1 MRVTPQL
8 FALSAL
14 LLFLLISCTSIMT
27 NTFIY
32 EGIDEALAKNE
43 FLTPIAQLENIK
55 DKAFSEKDRV
65 LYFLNMGML
74 HHFAG
79 NYSESNVM
87 LTQAERGIEELY
99 TVSVSKLASS
109 FLLNDNALDYSGE
122 DYEDIYLNVFKALN
136 YAHLG
141 ETDASFVELNRMH
154 HKLQQLEDKYVD
166 ISAKYQQAMLMQL
179 ESNAEYEGDIPKFSP
194 GTLNFHNSALSNAL
208 GVILYRY
215 EGNYDDALI
224 DKQKMMMA
232 FSSQPHLY
240 PFNPPTLQIKPAD
253 QQRVPVTLLSFH
265 GLGPIKNA
273 SNYRI
278 TTFDNYVV
286 VSSNSPIPFSEVI
299 PWPSSSGYHF
309 KFSLPYLQERP
320 SRIHMVNVRIDQQ
333 KTILLE
339 PLENIN
345 NVAVTTFELKAPL
358 IYLKSVARTLIKG
371 FSAEKGK
378 QKMNEEITNPYL
390 GMLAGFA
397 TDVAVDVSENADL
410 RISRFFPGFATVA
423 DFELSPGQYHFEV
436 LYLDRAGQI
445 VYRNDLGIITVEE
458 NSLNLFESFCL
469 Q

>member
-154 HKLQQLEDKYVD
+154 HKLQQLED
-166 ISAKYQQAMLMQL
+166 
-179 ESNAEYEGDIPKFSP
+179 
-194 GTLNFHNSALSNAL
+194 
-208 GVILYRY
+208 
-215 EGNYDDALI
+215 
-224 DKQKMMMA
+224 
-232 FSSQPHLY
+232 
-240 PFNPPTLQIKPAD
+240 
-253 QQRVPVTLLSFH
+253 
-265 GLGPIKNA
+265 
-273 SNYRI
+273 
-278 TTFDNYVV
+278 
-286 VSSNSPIPFSEVI
+286 
-299 PWPSSSGYHF
+299 
-309 KFSLPYLQERP
+309 
-320 SRIHMVNVRIDQQ
+320 
-333 KTILLE
+333 
-339 PLENIN
+339 
-345 NVAVTTFELKAPL
+345 
-358 IYLKSVARTLIKG
+358 
-371 FSAEKGK
+371 
-378 QKMNEEITNPYL
+378 
-390 GMLAGFA
+390 
-397 TDVAVDVSENADL
+397 
-410 RISRFFPGFATVA
+410 
-423 DFELSPGQYHFEV
+423 
-436 LYLDRAGQI
+436 
-445 VYRNDLGIITVEE
+445 
-458 NSLNLFESFCL
+458 
-469 Q
+469 